1 MNAKEKIVA
10 KIAEYDK
17 RIAIRQNNS
26 CYHDETEAVK
36 SFNDRAH
43 GLEEALVIL
52 SECETDKDGKEI
64 YEGDILDCADRTVRV
79 KWNHQ
84 NGCWDCDFVA
94 YINTLLV
101 SSGITPVE
109 WKFRA
114 MIVGNIH
121 DNPELSEVG

>member
-10 KIAEYDK
+10 RIAEYDK

-52 SECETDKDGKEI
+52 AECEKDKDIASMKSPEEI
-64 YEGDILDCADRTVRV
+64 KAVIERLREFVEPDRDDYFFG
-79 KWNHQ
+79 Q
-84 NGCWDCDFVA
+84 LSPFNG
-94 YINTLLV
+94 
-101 SSGITPVE
+101 
-109 WKFRA
+109 
-114 MIVGNIH
+114 
-121 DNPELSEVG
+121 